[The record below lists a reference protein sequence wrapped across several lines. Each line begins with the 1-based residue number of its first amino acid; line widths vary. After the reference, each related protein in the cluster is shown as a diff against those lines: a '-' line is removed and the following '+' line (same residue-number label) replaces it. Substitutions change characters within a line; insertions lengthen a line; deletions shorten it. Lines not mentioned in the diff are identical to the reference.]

1 MPCYPTLI
9 SSPDEV
15 YTHNLPILA
24 QLLESKEF
32 EDRILGF
39 HLEGPFISP
48 EKGAVGCHN
57 PKNVCSPSIEKLN
70 QWQHLARD
78 TCA

>member
-1 MPCYPTLI
+1 MAGFVDLQVNGYRGVDFSSIDLTLDRAAHAIRGLLTDGGCCAVLPTLI

-39 HLEGPFISP
+39 HL
-48 EKGAVGCHN
+48 
-57 PKNVCSPSIEKLN
+57 
-70 QWQHLARD
+70 
-78 TCA
+78 